1 MVHRA
6 GEYEFDLDS
15 NSARHFISR
24 TLKRPQYVI
33 YESLFIVYFIVYMLW
48 LYVSAARHYWNDETP
63 VVMKYFDENFVDG
76 DWSVWTV
83 EYKYQNELKK
93 ITNTNNL
100 IKGWELILS
109 FVFLMLFFSPSDLV
123 IKICSF
129 HWQMKICFWP
139 YLAK

>member
-24 TLKRPQYVI
+24 TLKRPKYVI

-100 IKGWELILS
+100 INGWVLILS
-109 FVFLMLFFSPSDLV
+109 LGFFNA
-123 IKICSF
+123 IF
-129 HWQMKICFWP
+129 
-139 YLAK
+139 